1 MRGEMTLDELAASR
15 AVLQIVCRRC
25 RHGAIK
31 FPMELA
37 PRVGWASKIAE
48 IAPKLRCS
56 KCNSR
61 EVNVY
66 EARR

>member
-1 MRGEMTLDELAASR
+1 
-15 AVLQIVCRRC
+15 
-25 RHGAIK
+25 
-31 FPMELA
+31 MELA
-37 PRVGWASKIAE
+37 PRLGWASKIAQ

-56 KCNSR
+56 KCSSC

>member
-1 MRGEMTLDELAASR
+1 MSSEKTLEQLAASR
-15 AVLQIVCRRC
+15 AVIQILCRRC

-37 PRVGWASKIAE
+37 PRVGGACRVEEIASK
-48 IAPKLRCS
+48 LHCS
-56 KCNSR
+56 TCKSR

>member
-1 MRGEMTLDELAASR
+1 MSSEKTLEQLAASR
-15 AVLQIVCRRC
+15 AVIQILCRRC

-37 PRVGWASKIAE
+37 PRVGWACKVAQ

-61 EVNVY
+61 QVNVD
-66 EARR
+66 EACR